1 METQRERLEAMAEMR
16 LGVNVDHAAT
26 LRQARGGAEPNP
38 VHAALQAELAGATS
52 IVMHLREDR
61 RHIQDEDV
69 RLARRLLQVSL
80 NLEMALNEDIVS
92 VALEVRP
99 AQATLVP
106 EKRKELTTEGGLEL
120 TGLSQEALGLLERL
134 KDAGIRTFAFI
145 EPELAQ
151 ILRAKELGLTGVELH
166 TGRYANRLFGMD
178 AWQGEWARIEAA
190 AQKAHALG
198 LVVAAGH
205 GLNYQN
211 VRPIVKIPS
220 IEELNIGHSI
230 ISRSVFVGI
239 FQATQDM
246 LALTQR

>member
-1 METQRERLEAMAEMR
+1 MR

-69 RLARRLLQVSL
+69 RLARRLLRVSL

-99 AQATLVP
+99 AQATIVP

-145 EPELAQ
+145 EPDLAQ
-151 ILRAKELGLTGVELH
+151 ILRAKELGLAGVELH
-166 TGRYANRLFGMD
+166 TGRYANHILSMD
-178 AWQGEWARIEAA
+178 AWQGERARIEAA

-220 IEELNIGHSI
+220 VEELNIGHSI

-239 FQATQDM
+239 FQATRDM
-246 LALTQR
+246 LSLTQR

>member
-1 METQRERLEAMAEMR
+1 MAEMR
-16 LGVNVDHAAT
+16 LGVNVDHVST

-38 VHAALQAELAGATS
+38 VHAALQAELAGASS

-61 RHIQDEDV
+61 RHIQDGDV
-69 RLARRLLQVSL
+69 RLARRLLQVPL
-80 NLEMALNEDIVS
+80 NLEMALNQDIVS

-99 AQATLVP
+99 AQTTIVP

-120 TGLSQEALGLLERL
+120 TGLSKEALGLLERL
-134 KDAGIRTFAFI
+134 QDAKIRIFAFI

-151 ILRAKELGLTGVELH
+151 IQRAKELGLTGVEIH
-166 TGRYANRLFGMD
+166 TGRYANLFD
-178 AWQGEWARIEAA
+178 ENAEADEHIKIEAA

-198 LVVAAGH
+198 LIVAAGH

-211 VRPIVKIPS
+211 VKPIVGIPFV
-220 IEELNIGHSI
+220 EEFNIGHSI

-239 FQATQDM
+239 FQATRDM
-246 LALTQR
+246 LALIQR

>member
-1 METQRERLEAMAEMR
+1 MAEMR

-166 TGRYANRLFGMD
+166 TGRYANLFGKNAEAD
-178 AWQGEWARIEAA
+178 EHIKIEAA

-211 VRPIVKIPS
+211 IRPIVKIPS

-239 FQATQDM
+239 FQATLDM

>member
-1 METQRERLEAMAEMR
+1 MAEMR
-16 LGVNVDHAAT
+16 LGVNVDHTAT

-69 RLARRLLQVSL
+69 RLARRLLRVSL

-99 AQATLVP
+99 AQATIVP

-145 EPELAQ
+145 EPDLAQ
-151 ILRAKELGLTGVELH
+151 ILRAKELGLAGVELH
-166 TGRYANRLFGMD
+166 TGRYANHTLSMD
-178 AWQGEWARIEAA
+178 AWQGERARIEAA

-220 IEELNIGHSI
+220 VEELNIGHSI

-239 FQATQDM
+239 FQATRDM
-246 LALTQR
+246 LSLTQR

>member
-1 METQRERLEAMAEMR
+1 MR

-99 AQATLVP
+99 AQATIVP

-145 EPELAQ
+145 EPDLAQ
-151 ILRAKELGLTGVELH
+151 ILRAKELGLAGVELH
-166 TGRYANRLFGMD
+166 TGRYANHILSMD
-178 AWQGEWARIEAA
+178 AWQGERARIEAA

-220 IEELNIGHSI
+220 VEELNIGHSI

-239 FQATQDM
+239 FQATRDM
-246 LALTQR
+246 LSLTQR

>member
-120 TGLSQEALGLLERL
+120 TGLSQEALGLLDRL

-166 TGRYANRLFGMD
+166 TGRYANRLL
-178 AWQGEWARIEAA
+178 EWMPGRANGR
-190 AQKAHALG
+190 G
-198 LVVAAGH
+198 
-205 GLNYQN
+205 
-211 VRPIVKIPS
+211 
-220 IEELNIGHSI
+220 
-230 ISRSVFVGI
+230 
-239 FQATQDM
+239 
-246 LALTQR
+246 

>member
-1 METQRERLEAMAEMR
+1 MAEMR
-16 LGVNVDHAAT
+16 LGVNVDHTAT

-69 RLARRLLQVSL
+69 RLARRLLRVSL

-99 AQATLVP
+99 AQATIVP

-145 EPELAQ
+145 EPDLAQ
-151 ILRAKELGLTGVELH
+151 ILRAKELGLAGVELH
-166 TGRYANRLFGMD
+166 TGRYANHILSMD
-178 AWQGEWARIEAA
+178 AWQGERARIEAA

-220 IEELNIGHSI
+220 VEELNIGHSI

-239 FQATQDM
+239 FQATRDM
-246 LALTQR
+246 LSLTQR

>member
-1 METQRERLEAMAEMR
+1 
-16 LGVNVDHAAT
+16 
-26 LRQARGGAEPNP
+26 
-38 VHAALQAELAGATS
+38 
-52 IVMHLREDR
+52 MHLREDR

-69 RLARRLLQVSL
+69 RLARRLLRVSL

-99 AQATLVP
+99 AQATIVP

-145 EPELAQ
+145 EPDLAQ
-151 ILRAKELGLTGVELH
+151 ILRAKELGLAGVELH
-166 TGRYANRLFGMD
+166 TGRYANHILSMD
-178 AWQGEWARIEAA
+178 AWQGERARIEAA

-220 IEELNIGHSI
+220 VEELNIGHSI

-239 FQATQDM
+239 FQATRDM
-246 LALTQR
+246 LSLTQR

>member
-1 METQRERLEAMAEMR
+1 
-16 LGVNVDHAAT
+16 
-26 LRQARGGAEPNP
+26 
-38 VHAALQAELAGATS
+38 
-52 IVMHLREDR
+52 MHLREDR

-99 AQATLVP
+99 AQATIVP

-120 TGLSQEALGLLERL
+120 TGLSQGALGLLGRL

-178 AWQGEWARIEAA
+178 AWQGERARIEAA

-239 FQATQDM
+239 FQATLDM

>member
-1 METQRERLEAMAEMR
+1 MAEMR

-69 RLARRLLQVSL
+69 RLARRLLRVSL

-99 AQATLVP
+99 AQATIVP

-145 EPELAQ
+145 EPDLAQ
-151 ILRAKELGLTGVELH
+151 ILRAKELGLAGVELH
-166 TGRYANRLFGMD
+166 TGRYANHILSMD
-178 AWQGEWARIEAA
+178 AWQGERARIEAA

-220 IEELNIGHSI
+220 VEELNIGHSI

-239 FQATQDM
+239 FQATRDM
-246 LALTQR
+246 LSLTQR